1 MRANRVRLLCLIVE
15 MEVEK
20 DGRKDV
26 LVRYLNEKIV
36 VGLVDKMLLLSASP

>member
-1 MRANRVRLLCLIVE
+1 

-20 DGRKDV
+20 DGRRKDV
-26 LVRYLNEKIV
+26 LVRYLNKRIV